1 MRASAV
7 DVIKLEPIRPI
18 NLAPPATRAVGFA
31 AREKLQSSDSTIS
44 AIAATVRAHRVRM
57 RLTPPFRSFA
67 CVEGMGILQAKRC
80 RLHLAGEVRDTIP
93 ATKTFSSSWPVC
105 SRDVVF
111 ESELRRIRLSLI
123 GPADATLH
131 LLLDAV

>member
-31 AREKLQSSDSTIS
+31 AREKVQSSESTIS

-57 RLTPPFRSFA
+57 RLTPPFRSFRLCPGHGDA
-67 CVEGMGILQAKRC
+67 PGDELPITSRRGRTREYPGHQHLRC
-80 RLHLAGEVRDTIP
+80 
-93 ATKTFSSSWPVC
+93 PVPG
-105 SRDVVF
+105 R
-111 ESELRRIRLSLI
+111 LRRPGLR
-123 GPADATLH
+123 GRARR
-131 LLLDAV
+131 